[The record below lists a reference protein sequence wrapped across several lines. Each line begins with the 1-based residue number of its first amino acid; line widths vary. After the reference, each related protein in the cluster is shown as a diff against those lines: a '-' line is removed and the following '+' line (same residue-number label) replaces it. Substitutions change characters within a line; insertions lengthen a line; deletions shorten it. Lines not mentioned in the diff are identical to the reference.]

1 MDYCTKPDISDFL
14 HNLTFSGE
22 ADFSTGNMTK
32 EVPSSSS
39 QTFNAEPNTAFSSF
53 ILQFGTFWIANNL
66 KIFRNGKTLGRKVI
80 FLLIKLSLCQGAQET
95 KNPRHAKPENDLCKA
110 PIDSSLNEALSP
122 TK

>member
-1 MDYCTKPDISDFL
+1 VDYCTKPDISDFL
-14 HNLTFSGE
+14 HNLTFSGEE

-80 FLLIKLSLCQGAQET
+80 FC
-95 KNPRHAKPENDLCKA
+95 
-110 PIDSSLNEALSP
+110 
-122 TK
+122 